1 MPKSYPP
8 GTRDW
13 FGALRRGLVWAIAG
27 SALGALA
34 VEWQLARLLELM
46 PLFGDFLRV
55 WRYFALYWG
64 GPVALT
70 ALLIELLV
78 VAFWGARAVP
88 GRSAAT
94 TTLGLAGGSLLAPAW
109 VLAQRPFELHDPK
122 ILALAGAAL
131 LLSLLL
137 AYLVA
142 RLLVRPN
149 RGGPWWAAPVV
160 LVLLLVGIGRS
171 FRLPEPQGDP
181 QQIQSAIQDTGRR
194 VLLLGIDGATWR
206 VIDPMLARG
215 ELPNFRRLVEEGARG
230 TLYSTVSPIQP
241 LINSASSGM
250 RSPVLWTTVITGREP
265 RDHGILDMEV
275 TFVPGLEEPIPFR
288 LPIDSPDLSY
298 LPSNAGMRRVKSLW
312 NILSDGGKRVGSIAW
327 WPSWPLDHVNG
338 FIVSDRYRGEAD
350 GSGRIEPLDLI
361 DRYQLPELA
370 QAFTIGDVFQLCEG
384 EEMDRSVVP
393 GRVEKLF
400 RMDHLAMVAGPLL
413 AEREPWDFFSMYVK
427 SPDVV
432 QHNFWEY
439 HDKGPGL
446 EHRRQIDLDYD
457 PVEGVYR
464 YVDDMLGWLISVL
477 DDNTD
482 LIIISDHGGGPW
494 LTEHGLIL
502 DLWKSAERSRWSGNH
517 RKDGIFLMWGP
528 DVRRGVELERPV
540 KLADAAPTA
549 LYLMGFPVAK
559 DFSGE
564 PRVDG
569 LDPELVANRPVTYIP
584 SYETELKRGQV
595 YVDPAL
601 DSSIEKE
608 LRSLGYLN

>member
-1 MPKSYPP
+1 LAWAVL
-8 GTRDW
+8 G
-13 FGALRRGLVWAIAG
+13 GL
-27 SALGALA
+27 LGALA
-34 VEWQLARLLELM
+34 VEFQIARLLELM

-55 WRYFALYWG
+55 WRYFIIYWG
-64 GPVALT
+64 GTVGLLALLLEVLVT
-70 ALLIELLV
+70 ALL
-78 VAFWGARAVP
+78 GARAVP

-94 TTLGLAGGSLLAPAW
+94 TVLGLTGGSLLAPAW
-109 VLAQRPFELHDPK
+109 VLARRPFELHDPK
-122 ILALAGAAL
+122 IMLLVLAAFLLAL
-131 LLSLLL
+131 L
-137 AYLVA
+137 ASYLFA
-142 RLLVRPN
+142 RIVVRVE

-160 LVLLLVGIGRS
+160 LVLTLAWIGRA

-181 QQIQSAIQDTGRR
+181 QQIQSCIDETGRR
-194 VLLLGIDGATWR
+194 VLLLGIDGANWG

-215 ELPNFRRLVEEGARG
+215 ELPNFRRLIEEGARG
-230 TLYSTVSPIQP
+230 TLYSTISPIQP
-241 LINSASSGM
+241 LVNSASSGM

-288 LPIDSPDLSY
+288 IPLDSPDLSY

-312 NILSDGGKRVGSIAW
+312 TILSEQGKRVGSVAW
-327 WPSWPLDHVNG
+327 WPSWPMDDVNG
-338 FIVSDRYRGEAD
+338 FIVSDRYRGEED
-350 GSGRIEPLDLI
+350 GSGRITPLDMVE
-361 DRYQLPELA
+361 RYRFPELA
-370 QAFTIGDVFQLCEG
+370 KAFTIGDVFQLCGG

-400 RMDHLAMVAGPLL
+400 RMDHLAMIAGPIL
-413 AEREPWDFFSMYVK
+413 AEREPWDFLSIYVK

-446 EHRRQIDLDYD
+446 EHRRQIELDYD

-464 YVDDMLGWLISVL
+464 YVDDMLGWLLSVL

-517 RKDGIFLMWGP
+517 REDGIFLLWGP
-528 DVRRGVELERPV
+528 DVRAGVELQEPV

-549 LYLMGFPVAK
+549 LYLMGFPIGE
-559 DFSGE
+559 DFSGK

-569 LDPELVANRPVTYIP
+569 LDPALVASRPAVYVR
-584 SYETELKRGQV
+584 SYETELRRGQV
-595 YVDPAL
+595 YMDPEL